1 MKATTF
7 IAAVLLIGSAI
18 PLAQFAR
25 SSAQAGES
33 TTATDA
39 NIAAGKRVYEHANCI
54 GCHKW
59 SGVGGGG
66 YGGAAL
72 SLRKTELS
80 RDDIITTVTC
90 GRPGTGMP
98 HFTPD
103 PYGDRKCYG
112 LSKDDVKDMMPPA
125 ANVVLHQA
133 DIEAV
138 ADYVISQIKGKGDP
152 TLEDC
157 QTFFGTQSRV
167 CGIYQPGGSSAQAG
181 GGNAEAAPSH
191 HALPT
196 PVTTGN

>member
-1 MKATTF
+1 MKVTIF
-7 IAAVLLIGSAI
+7 LAAALVAGFAI
-18 PLAQFAR
+18 PLPHFASR
-25 SSAQAGES
+25 AAVAGES

-39 NIAAGKRVYEHANCI
+39 EIAEGKRVYEHANCV

-80 RDDIITTVTC
+80 RADIITTVTC

-103 PYGDRKCYG
+103 PYGDDKKCYG
-112 LSKDDVKDMMPPA
+112 LTKDDVKDMMPPA
-125 ANVVLHQA
+125 ANIVLHQA

-138 ADYVISQIKGKGDP
+138 ANYVVTQIKGKGDP
-152 TLEDC
+152 TLADC
-157 QTFFGTQSRV
+157 QAFFGTQSRV
-167 CGIYQPGGSSAQAG
+167 CGIYQPGGSSGPAAG
-181 GGNAEAAPSH
+181 TESAPSH

-196 PVTTGN
+196 PVTTGQ

>member
-1 MKATTF
+1 MKATTL
-7 IAAVLLIGSAI
+7 IAAVLLISSAV
-18 PLAQFAR
+18 PLAQLVR
-25 SSAQAGES
+25 STAAAGES

-112 LSKDDVKDMMPPA
+112 LTKDDVKDMMPPA
-125 ANVVLHQA
+125 ANVVLHKD

-138 ADYVISQIKGKGDP
+138 ADYVLTQIKGKGDP
-152 TLEDC
+152 TLADC
-157 QTFFGTQSRV
+157 QAFFGAQSRV
-167 CGIYQPGGSSAQAG
+167 CGIYQPAATNGQAG
-181 GGNAEAAPSH
+181 GAEPAPTH
-191 HALPT
+191 HLPT

>member
-7 IAAVLLIGSAI
+7 IAAVLLVGFAI
-18 PLAQFAR
+18 PLPHFISRAAV
-25 SSAQAGES
+25 AGES
-33 TTATDA
+33 ITTDDA
-39 NIAAGKRVYEHANCI
+39 SVAAGKRVYEHANCV

-80 RDDIITTVTC
+80 RDDIVTTVTC

-103 PYGDRKCYG
+103 PYGERKCYG
-112 LSKDDVKDMMPPA
+112 LTKDDVKDMMPPA
-125 ANVVLHQA
+125 ANVILHQD

-138 ADYVISQIKGKGDP
+138 ASYVITQIKGKGDP
-152 TLEDC
+152 TLADC
-157 QTFFGTQSRV
+157 QAFFGTQSRV
-167 CGIYQPGGSSAQAG
+167 CGIYQTGGASGPAADAG
-181 GGNAEAAPSH
+181 SAPSH

-196 PVTTGN
+196 PVTTGH